1 MMSKE
6 RKRPY
11 CGIWSAQE
19 RFIQSKS
26 IMKKL
31 LLSACPTTAVRFC
44 LLMSFVALLPVA
56 ARADWQ
62 AVEKV
67 ETYAIAGKTGPELYA
82 SIGERGPKIGNNVR
96 VIAHTNFK
104 LTWSRNYQ
112 ADGGAC
118 TLVSVRPNLVIT
130 YSLPKPAEKLPPAM
144 ARKWETFI
152 TGVRNHEDV
161 HGGFI
166 KDMVRKIELAT
177 AGLSVADDPKCQKI
191 RVELTRRLSEISQF
205 REQQNRDFDRTE
217 LSDGGNVQQLILALV
232 NEPQGPALAEP

>member
-1 MMSKE
+1 
-6 RKRPY
+6 
-11 CGIWSAQE
+11 
-19 RFIQSKS
+19 
-26 IMKKL
+26 L
-31 LLSACPTTAVRFC
+31 
-44 LLMSFVALLPVA
+44 
-56 ARADWQ
+56 
-62 AVEKV
+62 
-67 ETYAIAGKTGPELYA
+67 
-82 SIGERGPKIGNNVR
+82 
-96 VIAHTNFK
+96 
-104 LTWSRNYQ
+104 RNYQ

-130 YSLPKPAEKLPPAM
+130 YSLPKPAKKLPPAM

-152 TGVRNHEDV
+152 TGVRNHEHV

-217 LSDGGNVQQLILALV
+217 LGNGGNVQQLILALV
-232 NEPQGPALAEP
+232 NEPQGLDLAVP

>member
-1 MMSKE
+1 MS
-6 RKRPY
+6 
-11 CGIWSAQE
+11 C
-19 RFIQSKS
+19 
-26 IMKKL
+26 
-31 LLSACPTTAVRFC
+31 
-44 LLMSFVALLPVA
+44 VALLPVA

-67 ETYAIAGKTGPELYA
+67 ETYAIVGKTGPELYA
-82 SIGERGPKIGNNVR
+82 SIGERGPKIGNNIR

-112 ADGGAC
+112 ADAGAC

-130 YSLPKPAEKLPPAM
+130 YTLPKPVERLPTAM

-152 TGVRNHEDV
+152 AGVRSHEHV
-161 HGGFI
+161 HGSFI

-177 AGLSVADDPKCQKI
+177 AGLSVPDDPKCQKI

-217 LSDGGNVQQLILALV
+217 LGNGGNVQQLILALV
-232 NEPQGPALAEP
+232 NEPQGPDLAEP